1 MKVGS
6 SCRQKHWQVKPCLF
20 NILHLRHFKCTYSI
34 NNVPIW
40 LIMDCNRLLDTSPVS
55 PNYLVIIVLINDNIS
70 SL

>member
-6 SCRQKHWQVKPCLF
+6 SCRQKHWQVKL

-55 PNYLVIIVLINDNIS
+55 PNYLVIIVLINDIS